1 MIKLGA
7 PILAAR
13 LIIQHSEFSIQQ
25 SPVPSLPA
33 ILPIKP
39 FTAPVRGTV
48 RLPGSKSITNRAL
61 ILAALCKDPVTL
73 QGALFSRDTE
83 IMLKALRALGFKIA
97 ANTRAATIR
106 VTGHHGIIPKAKARL
121 DVGNAGTAARFLTA
135 FLCLKKRG
143 VFQLDGDEAMRRR
156 PMKGLLDALRQ
167 LGAEFEF
174 TGEPHHFPFTLK
186 THGLPG
192 GTVEVDAS
200 ASSQILSA
208 LMMVAEWA
216 DEILH
221 IKLHGPTVSEPF
233 VQMTAKMIPKFAHGF
248 KPLIDAPPYQETYF
262 IEPDATA
269 ASYFVLLPVATLG
282 AAPGYQIAGL
292 GELTNL
298 QGDIGF
304 LPVASALGLKIV
316 KKPDHTEISSGP
328 AYHGLKQNFN
338 PFSDTFLT
346 LAALAPLLD
355 GPTHIFGIRH
365 TRKQETDRIHAMA
378 TELARL
384 GQGVAETPDQDGLI
398 ITPDLAAL
406 KSRSKKKPV
415 EIETYDDHR
424 VAMSFAILGSHNLHA
439 NGKPWLKIKNPAC
452 CGKTFPNF
460 FDTLETL
467 RKQSLK

>member
-1 MIKLGA
+1 
-7 PILAAR
+7 
-13 LIIQHSEFSIQQ
+13 
-25 SPVPSLPA
+25 VPALPDL
-33 ILPIKP
+33 LPIPP
-39 FTAPVRGTV
+39 FTAPVRGAV

-73 QGALFSRDTE
+73 RGALFSRDTE
-83 IMLKALRALGFKIA
+83 IMLKALRALGFKIHA
-97 ANTRAATIR
+97 DSRAETISLVGR
-106 VTGHHGIIPKAKARL
+106 HGIIPRAKASL
-121 DVGNAGTAARFLTA
+121 HVGNAGTAARFLPA

-143 VFQLDGDEAMRRR
+143 TYKLDGDDAMRRR

-174 TGEPHHFPFTLK
+174 SGDLHHYPFTLK

-248 KPLIDAPPYQETYF
+248 KPLIDAPPFQDIYF

-269 ASYFVLLPVATLG
+269 ASYFVVLPVAAPG
-282 AAPGYQIAGL
+282 AAPGYRIAGL
-292 GELTNL
+292 GELTDL

-304 LPVASALGLKIV
+304 LTVAAALGLHVV

-328 AYHGLKQNFN
+328 AYRGLTQNFN

-355 GPTHIFGIRH
+355 GPTRITGIRH
-365 TRKQETDRIHAMA
+365 TRKQETDRVHAMA
-378 TELARL
+378 TELTRL
-384 GQGVAETPDQDGLI
+384 GQTVEETPDQDGLV
-398 ITPDLAAL
+398 ITPNLRAL
-406 KSRSKKKPV
+406 KSRSKKKPL

-424 VAMSFAILGSHNLHA
+424 VAMSFAILGSRDLH
-439 NGKPWLKIKNPAC
+439 GDGRPWLAIKNPAC
-452 CGKTFPNF
+452 CAKTFPDF
-460 FDTLETL
+460 FDTLESL
-467 RKQSLK
+467 RLHSLK